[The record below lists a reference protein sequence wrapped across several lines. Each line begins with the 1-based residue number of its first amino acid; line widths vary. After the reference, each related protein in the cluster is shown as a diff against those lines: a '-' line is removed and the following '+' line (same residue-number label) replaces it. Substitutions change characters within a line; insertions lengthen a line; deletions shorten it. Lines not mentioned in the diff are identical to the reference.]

1 MLRKSRLSGFSFIQ
15 GFVSVNFRR
24 DLRLCEDCELRYSA
38 LNLAYWTLKYSCE
51 LSKRKEEIMTKVWET
66 VAYVCL
72 ALTIAGQVLTASNVL
87 FAQWV
92 WLVSNALFVAR
103 DFALDRPRADKVK
116 DVAML
121 ALTIG
126 MVAILT
132 V

>member
-1 MLRKSRLSGFSFIQ
+1 M
-15 GFVSVNFRR
+15 V
-24 DLRLCEDCELRYSA
+24 
-38 LNLAYWTLKYSCE
+38 
-51 LSKRKEEIMTKVWET
+51 KVWEF

-87 FAQWV
+87 LAQWV
-92 WLVSNALFVAR
+92 WLVSNLLFVAR
-103 DFALDRPRADKVK
+103 DFALYRPSADKVK

>member
-1 MLRKSRLSGFSFIQ
+1 MVTI
-15 GFVSVNFRR
+15 
-24 DLRLCEDCELRYSA
+24 
-38 LNLAYWTLKYSCE
+38 
-51 LSKRKEEIMTKVWET
+51 WET

-87 FAQWV
+87 LAQWV